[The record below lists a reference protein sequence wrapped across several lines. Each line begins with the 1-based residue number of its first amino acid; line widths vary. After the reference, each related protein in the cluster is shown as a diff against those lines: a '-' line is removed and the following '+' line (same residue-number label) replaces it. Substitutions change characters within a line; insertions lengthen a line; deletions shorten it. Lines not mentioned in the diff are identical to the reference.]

1 MNRIVAWLNDSFAPT
16 MQGVVRRPWI
26 AAVSSAMQKNL
37 PFILTGSLIFLYGV
51 FRDFFPALP
60 DLWIIAA
67 NTFGL
72 LGLIT
77 AFMIAN
83 QVMEK
88 LQHHSYSVTAGITS
102 IAVYQMFT
110 LPTEVDGFMMIPA
123 GRYGPTGIL
132 VGIIVGLIVA
142 FVFNIIVKMKL
153 LEDSNV
159 PDFVVNWI
167 NNIIP
172 ILISVGGAAIVTV
185 GLNFDMFA
193 AILDIFSPI
202 QRFGQTLPG
211 FILIVFI
218 PNFFY
223 SIGVSNWLFT
233 PLTTTIFM
241 AGIAANIE
249 LAANG
254 MTPVNIVTN
263 ETVYTA
269 GLITMGGMGATLTL
283 NLMML
288 LSKSKSLKAV
298 GRICMLPS
306 IFNINEPIVYGAPIV
321 MNPMLMLP
329 MWINS
334 IVGPVIVWIV
344 MRVGLLKIPAKM
356 IQVGQIPAPFSTVM
370 ITEDWRGVIVYAVMF
385 VIFFAVWY
393 PFFKV
398 FENQKLEEERAAVN
412 EN

>member
-1 MNRIVAWLNDSFAPT
+1 
-16 MQGVVRRPWI
+16 
-26 AAVSSAMQKNL
+26 MQKNL